1 MGKGICQGWSYRSMN
16 LSCVNSIGQFL
27 AHKQKQKG
35 RKQTKKKRE
44 KKGKNIICLIK
55 KGFISSSSCILSP
68 HSSFR
73 RFGGEDSRDK
83 ICKVLYLGQEQ
94 E

>member
-35 RKQTKKKRE
+35 RKQTKKKGKERE
-44 KKGKNIICLIK
+44 KYNLSYK
-55 KGFISSSSCILSP
+55 KRIYFFLLM
-68 HSSFR
+68 HSVTSLQF
-73 RFGGEDSRDK
+73 
-83 ICKVLYLGQEQ
+83 
-94 E
+94 